1 MELKIKIDEQ
11 VYEQILKICQK
22 ENISFELS
30 MQLYFI
36 RVIENGSVIFTK
48 NDSNTAFFKVPNL
61 VSDSKDPL
69 DDENLIIKK
78 RGSIKLMENKMTK
91 TLAKRLFWNK
101 GQPLYPTVT
110 FSSRNKSA
118 FCYWSNPDLGVLC
131 EDWSLI
137 LNDTDKGKLY
147 LFNIPQNSIDEFEV
161 KVRSDKQNL
170 IDLQIMYDDPT
181 FTDNRS
187 GISFKEFFV
196 DEIEY

>member
-1 MELKIKIDEQ
+1 MNLMIKIDEQ
-11 VYEQILKICQK
+11 VYEQILKICER

-36 RVIENGSVIFTK
+36 RVIENNSVIFTK
-48 NDSNTAFFKVPNL
+48 NDLNATYFKAPNL
-61 VSDSKDPL
+61 LSDSKDSL
-69 DDENLIIKK
+69 EDNNLFNKK
-78 RGSIKLMENKMTK
+78 RGSIKFIENKMTK

-101 GQPLYPTVT
+101 GQPIFPIVN
-110 FSSRNKSA
+110 FSSRNKSGY
-118 FCYWSNPDLGVLC
+118 CYWSNPSIDVLS

-137 LNDTDKGKLY
+137 LNDLDKKKLY
-147 LFNIPQNSIDEFEV
+147 LFNIPKNSIDELEV
-161 KVRSDKQNL
+161 KVRSDRQNL

-196 DEIEY
+196 DEIDY